1 MEGAE
6 SDEEAESSD
15 SCESNKHVLWRKLEL
30 DQPDVNCDERE
41 ISPFIEGTNGT
52 PFNYFKRF
60 VTDDLIADIVEQSN
74 IYCMQKRGSLLNLMT
89 SEFDVSRLLFPH
101 GAHADAQ
108 CSRLLGKGNGIQ
120 ASGKLICS

>member
-6 SDEEAESSD
+6 SDEEAESSG

-74 IYCMQKRGSLLNLMT
+74 IYCMQKRGSLLNLTT
-89 SEFDVSRLLFPH
+89 SEFEMYLACFFHMGLTQMPSVR
-101 GAHADAQ
+101 AYWEKETEYKQ
-108 CSRLLGKGNGIQ
+108 V
-120 ASGKLICS
+120 AS